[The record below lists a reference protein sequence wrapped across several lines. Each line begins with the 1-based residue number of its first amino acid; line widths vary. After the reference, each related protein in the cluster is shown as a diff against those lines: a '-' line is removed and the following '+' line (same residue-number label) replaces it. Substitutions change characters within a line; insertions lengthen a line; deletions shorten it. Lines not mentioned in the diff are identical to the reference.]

1 MARTKGAIGRMN
13 RDMKE
18 CIELAFQK
26 SGGVDYLMKVAA
38 EDHKTFCGLLARIV
52 PASVAVSNSHKFDLG
67 QAMKDATT
75 RREQLTH
82 DIDSVVIDQPTS
94 VEIPNPLK
102 TIDKE

>member
-26 SGGVDYLMKVAA
+26 SGGIDYLMKVAA

-52 PASVAVSNSHKFDLG
+52 PASVAVSISHKFDLG
-67 QAMKDATT
+67 QAMLDAQD
-75 RREQLTH
+75 RKAKL
-82 DIDSVVIDQPTS
+82 IDVTPTLESLDELEPIELQPK
-94 VEIPNPLK
+94 VEANV
-102 TIDKE
+102 D

>member
-52 PASVAVSNSHKFDLG
+52 PASVAVSISHKFDLG
-67 QAMKDATT
+67 QAMIDGQKRRDAM
-75 RREQLTH
+75 
-82 DIDSVVIDQPTS
+82 IDVTPSLKSLDESEPIAPQPL
-94 VEIPNPLK
+94 VKANE
-102 TIDKE
+102 E

>member
-26 SGGVDYLMKVAA
+26 SGGIDYLMKVAA

-52 PASVAVSNSHKFDLG
+52 PASVAVSISHKFDLG
-67 QAMKDATT
+67 QAM
-75 RREQLTH
+75 
-82 DIDSVVIDQPTS
+82 IDGQKRKESMIDVTPTLESLDELEPIELQPK
-94 VEIPNPLK
+94 VEAN
-102 TIDKE
+102 DD

>member
-26 SGGVDYLMKVAA
+26 SGGIDYLMKVAA

-52 PASVAVSNSHKFDLG
+52 PASVAVSISHKFDLG
-67 QAMKDATT
+67 QAMIDAQQRKTELIDIT
-75 RREQLTH
+75 PATP
-82 DIDSVVIDQPTS
+82 IDSVETAKPLKVID
-94 VEIPNPLK
+94 K
-102 TIDKE
+102 K

>member
-38 EDHKTFCGLLARIV
+38 KDHKTFCGLLARIV
-52 PASVAVSNSHKFDLG
+52 PASVAVSISHKFDLG

-75 RREQLTH
+75 RREQLTR
-82 DIDSVVIDQPTS
+82 DIDSVVIDQPTN
-94 VEIPNPLK
+94 VETAKPLK